1 MVHDGMIARKEP
13 DSLQIGR
20 LDHGGLETILLIGH
34 DKAQAL
40 QSLGTNRYFAL
51 KGENGPT
58 VGGNP
63 SRFLLLEPIYSR
75 VKTNY

>member
-1 MVHDGMIARKEP
+1 MVYDGMIARKEP

-40 QSLGTNRYFAL
+40 QSL
-51 KGENGPT
+51 
-58 VGGNP
+58 
-63 SRFLLLEPIYSR
+63 
-75 VKTNY
+75 